1 MTKKNLSL
9 IFSASFLLAASFRPF
24 PFGFLAYFSL
34 VPLFFA
40 LEDATPKKGF
50 KFAYLFGLLTNFLL
64 LYWIVWQFFYGE
76 IAVLPG
82 SVAAIFILALYSGLW
97 GWLFCLIQKKFGQ
110 VALILAPFLWVT
122 LEWIRSWGEIGFPW
136 TDVGYTQTDYLSL
149 IQFAS
154 WTGISGVSLWVIF
167 LNILFYLLVKYRKQL
182 YPAISFSI
190 LIVLL
195 FLVPYLY
202 GKKALSEA
210 NSSSKIKVALI
221 QGNIDMNVKWNPKYL
236 NYSFEVFTSLSK
248 KAAEGNPDLII
259 WPETSAPCYLAYE
272 PFYLSWVKSLSDS
285 LNLSIVV
292 GTDDY
297 KIVGSQQYVFYNA
310 VFLFQPQIGL
320 ADRYYKMQLVPFA
333 EKLPL
338 SGKMRVLN
346 KIQLGQANFSSG
358 EKYTLFD
365 SPKGKFASLVCFEMA
380 FPNLVR
386 KFVNKGAAFLV
397 NITNDSWFGRTAGP
411 SQHAA
416 MSIMRAIENR
426 VSIARCA
433 NSGISILVDPY
444 GRTIEKTGLFQTVNL
459 VGEIP
464 LKNKETFFSKHG
476 NFAAMIS
483 TVLTLGFIILA
494 ILKK

>member
-1 MTKKNLSL
+1 
-9 IFSASFLLAASFRPF
+9 P
-24 PFGFLAYFSL
+24 
-34 VPLFFA
+34 
-40 LEDATPKKGF
+40 
-50 KFAYLFGLLTNFLL
+50 
-64 LYWIVWQFFYGE
+64 
-76 IAVLPG
+76 
-82 SVAAIFILALYSGLW
+82 
-97 GWLFCLIQKKFGQ
+97 
-110 VALILAPFLWVT
+110 
-122 LEWIRSWGEIGFPW
+122 
-136 TDVGYTQTDYLSL
+136 L

-154 WTGISGVSLWVIF
+154 LTGISGVSLWVIF
-167 LNILFYLLVKYRKQL
+167 LNILVYFLFKHRKNL
-182 YPAISFSI
+182 PKASGFAI

-210 NSSSKIKVALI
+210 SSSSKIKVALI

-248 KAAEGNPDLII
+248 KAVEENPDLII

-272 PFYLSWVKSLSDS
+272 PYYFNWVQSLSDS
-285 LNLSIVV
+285 LNKSIVV

-297 KIVGSQQYVFYNA
+297 KIVGDNQYIFYNA
-310 VFLFQPQIGL
+310 VFLFQPNKGL

-358 EKYTLFD
+358 ENYTLFD

-386 KFVNKGAAFLV
+386 KFVNKGASFLV

-411 SQHAA
+411 HQHAA
-416 MSIMRAIENR
+416 MSIVRAIENR
-426 VSIARCA
+426 ISIARCA

-444 GRTIEKTGLFQTVNL
+444 GRIIEKTGLFEQLNL

-464 LKNKETFFSKHG
+464 LKNKESFFSRHG
-476 NFAAMIS
+476 NFVTIIS
-483 TVLTLGFIILA
+483 LAFSLGFLILA

>member
-34 VPLFFA
+34 VPLFLA
-40 LEDATPKKGF
+40 LEDTSPKLGF
-50 KFAYLFGLLTNFLL
+50 KFGYFFGLLTNFLL

-82 SVAAIFILALYSGLW
+82 SIAALFILALYSGLW
-97 GWLFCLIQKKFGQ
+97 GWLFCLVQKKFGK

-154 WTGISGVSLWVIF
+154 LTGISGVSLWVIF
-167 LNILFYLLVKYRKQL
+167 LNVLCYLLFKYRRSIKTVI
-182 YPAISFSI
+182 PVGI
-190 LIVLL
+190 LIILL
-195 FLVPYLY
+195 LLVPYLY
-202 GKKALSEA
+202 GRKVLSEPV
-210 NSSSKIKVALI
+210 SSAKIRVALI
-221 QGNIDMNVKWNPKYL
+221 QGNIDMNIKWNPKYL
-236 NYSFEVFTSLSK
+236 QHSFEVFSSLSQGAAK
-248 KAAEGNPDLII
+248 KNPDLII
-259 WPETSAPCYLAYE
+259 WPETSAPCYLVYE
-272 PFYLSWVKSLSDS
+272 PFYLGWVKSLSDS
-285 LNLSIVV
+285 LNLSVVV

-297 KIVGSQQYVFYNA
+297 KIVGNQQYVFYNA
-310 VFLFQPQIGL
+310 VFLFRPQIGL
-320 ADRYYKMQLVPFA
+320 AEKFYKMQLVPFA

-338 SGKMRVLN
+338 SGKVRVLN
-346 KIQLGQANFSSG
+346 KIQLGHANFSSG
-358 EKYTLFD
+358 ESYTLFD

-386 KFVNKGAAFLV
+386 KFAKKGASFLV

-426 VSIARCA
+426 ISIARCA
-433 NSGISILVDPY
+433 NSGISLLVDPY
-444 GRTIEKTGLFQTVNL
+444 GRIIEKSGLFQTLNL
-459 VGEIP
+459 IGEIP
-464 LKNKETFFSKHG
+464 LKNHETFFSKHG
-476 NFAAMIS
+476 NWVAIIS
-483 TVLTLGFIILA
+483 TILSLGFLILA
-494 ILKK
+494 ALKK